1 METRRITWWALG
13 ALLLGLVG
21 GAYLAREGV
30 SWLEK
35 MVSILEPIGTVWI
48 NAVRMTIIP
57 LVCSLLIAAIAS
69 SDSLRGMSRLG
80 GTAMVFFVAVL
91 SSVAVFVALVGP
103 VLMSGLTIDPES
115 SDALRATATSG
126 SQQVQATVRGMGGL
140 AQRIVELVPAN
151 PIRAAADA
159 TLLPLVVFSMIF
171 GAALSRVQPDL
182 RDGAIKTLR
191 AVSEAMLVIIRWVF
205 VVAPLGVF
213 ALATVVGARL
223 GFKAITAAGHYVVSF
238 ALLMIGVMVGVY
250 VVAIVFGRVS
260 FKTFASAVGPA
271 QVIAL
276 GSRSSSAALP
286 AMIDAARGPLG
297 LPPQIVNFVLPM
309 AVSIFRIS
317 VPISFVLGG
326 LFLGKL
332 YGVEIGTSQVISL
345 AVASVLLSF
354 SVPPVPSGSLFIM
367 APAFVEMGLPVEG
380 VAILIALD
388 VIPDLF
394 KTSTIVTA
402 HVASAVVVSRVA
414 GKTT

>member
-13 ALLLGLVG
+13 ALMVGLVG
-21 GAYLAREGV
+21 GATLANAGV
-30 SWLEK
+30 PWIERLIA
-35 MVSILEPIGTVWI
+35 ILEPIGTVWI

-57 LVCSLLIAAIAS
+57 LVVSLLIAAVAS
-69 SDSLRGMSRLG
+69 SDSLRGMGRLG
-80 GTAMVFFVAVL
+80 GTAIVFFVITMSLVALYAAVL
-91 SSVAVFVALVGP
+91 GP
-103 VLMSGLTIDPES
+103 IFMSGLTIDPQSSES
-115 SDALRATATSG
+115 LRATATSG
-126 SQQVQATVRGMGGL
+126 SQQVIATVRGMGGL

-159 TLLPLVVFSMIF
+159 TLLPLVVFSLIF

-182 RDGAIKTLR
+182 RDAATNVFR

-205 VVAPLGVF
+205 VAAPIGVF

-223 GFKAITAAGHYVVSF
+223 GFTAIVAAGHYVVAF
-238 ALLMIGVMVGVY
+238 ALLMIGIMIGVY
-250 VVAIVFGRVS
+250 IVAVVVGRVPLR
-260 FKTFASAVGPA
+260 KFAAAVAPA

-286 AMIDAARGPLG
+286 AMIDAARDALG
-297 LPPQIVNFVLPM
+297 LRPQIVHFVLPM
-309 AVSIFRIS
+309 AVAIFRIS

-332 YGVEIGTSQVISL
+332 YGVEIGTAQVVSL

-367 APAFVEMGLPVEG
+367 APMFVEIGLPVEG

-388 VIPDLF
+388 VIPDLL
-394 KTSTIVTA
+394 KTTTIVTA
-402 HVASAVVVSRVA
+402 HVASATVVARVA
-414 GKTT
+414 A